1 MSHADSG
8 PGPRSLAPFAW
19 VAAGAAGLLLVGSLL
34 RPAGGLEGSYYSWA
48 EDGSEVLVHR
58 RIDPGINFALP
69 ERLDAAYLFHWDVE
83 RWGVPED
90 RPHYLVR
97 WSGVLDVPSDGAYGF
112 SVDATGMAALSIDGV
127 PLALSPDTLT
137 VRPLGAGLRRIAL
150 DYTSTEGEARVIL
163 RWQPPGRTLRPIPQ
177 ASLGPDAAA
186 LAAGRLRRRAGWSLL
201 LAGGVAALLAW
212 GRARRARGAP
222 GEAERGESWLASRR
236 VPLTLAAILVLA
248 ALLRFHDR
256 GLAPLHNE
264 TADEYQHA
272 WEGWSLLHTHAPVSW
287 SFFHGFYPQ
296 SQVEGIHWFG
306 HAYALV
312 RPYFD
317 HPPLF
322 SLLVGLVTS
331 ASGASH
337 FLECTLPVMR
347 LVPIALSLVGL
358 LLLHRLALMYGASA
372 RGALLAA
379 LVYAVLP
386 ILVLSHRLAKAENL
400 LALLFMGAVMLAERH
415 ARTGRSRDAVLLG
428 MLCGLSIW
436 TKATGVAVV
445 ATAVVLLLSRRR
457 FQGAAIA
464 LSTTAGFAGLY
475 LAYVGAYD
483 FRIFMDI
490 VAAQSTSKWASFEAF
505 LDLLQC
511 RVVERTFGRGWY
523 LWLLFAAGM
532 AGFRKGRVFLV
543 PLAIYAGLIVLMS
556 DFRSIYGWYR
566 IPLYPFL
573 CVAAGLYLDEMIEA
587 ADLLRVFPF
596 AITAIASG
604 MALALPPGLA
614 QSRSA
619 VVLFAL
625 LAVAPYVAR
634 QARES
639 LLTARAARAAT
650 LALVGLFLLTSVA
663 VVADLPEIYSANRG
677 AP

>member
-1 MSHADSG
+1 M
-8 PGPRSLAPFAW
+8 FAW
-19 VAAGAAGLLLVGSLL
+19 LAAGAAGLLLLGGLF

-97 WSGVLDVPSDGAYGF
+97 WSGVLEVPADGAYGF
-112 SVDATGMAALSIDGV
+112 TVDSTGTTALSIDGV

-137 VRPLGAGLRRIAL
+137 VRPLKAGLRRIAL

-163 RWQPPGRTLRPIPQ
+163 RWQPPGKTLRPIPQ

-186 LAAGRLRRRAGWSLL
+186 LASGRLRRRAGWSLL
-201 LAGGVAALLAW
+201 LAGAVAALFAYRRSRRAW
-212 GRARRARGAP
+212 RARTAA
-222 GEAERGESWLASRR
+222 GEAEPDASWLAARR
-236 VPLTLAAILVLA
+236 VPLALAAILVLA
-248 ALLRFHDR
+248 AFLRFHDR

-272 WEGWSLLHTHAPVSW
+272 WEGWSLLHVHAPVSW
-287 SFFHGFYPQ
+287 SFFAGFYPQ

-322 SLLVGLVTS
+322 SLLVGVVTS

-358 LLLHRLALMYGASA
+358 LLLHRLALMYGASE
-372 RGALLAA
+372 RGALLAT

-428 MLCGLSIW
+428 ALCGLSIW

-445 ATAVVLLLSRRR
+445 ATAVVLLLARRR

-464 LSTTAGFAGLY
+464 LSTTAGFGVLY

-490 VAAQSTSKWASFEAF
+490 VQVQSTTKWASFEAF

-523 LWLLFAAGM
+523 LWLLFAAGL
-532 AGFRKGRVFLV
+532 AAFRKGRVFLV
-543 PLAIYAGLIVLMS
+543 PLAIYAGVIVLMS

-587 ADLLRVFPF
+587 SDLFRVFPF

-614 QSRSA
+614 QSRTA
-619 VVLFAL
+619 VALFAL

-639 LLTARAARAAT
+639 LLTARAARVAT